1 MRSTER
7 RGEHP
12 HVDVVRKCFSFG
24 FWLLAAG
31 AAATLGLDL
40 EADVLP

>member
-1 MRSTER
+1 MEISR
-7 RGEHP
+7 RAEP
-12 HVDVVRKCFSFG
+12 QHVDVVRKCVAFG

-40 EADVLP
+40 ELDVRS

>member
-1 MRSTER
+1 MQSSGR
-7 RGEHP
+7 RVEHP
-12 HVDVVRKCFSFG
+12 HVDVVRKCFTFG

-40 EADVLP
+40 EVDVLP